1 MSSEGPDH
9 WQSST
14 LGDVVQSMT
23 AGVSVNADNR
33 PIEGDEIGV
42 LRTSCVSGGHFDA
55 SEHKAILPGEV
66 DRVRTPVKSGSI
78 IISRMNTPALVGA
91 NAYVDQDH
99 PDLFLPDRLWQLRT
113 NARADCRW
121 LSYFMQ
127 TAAFRLFIDDIAT
140 GTSGSMKNISKERLL
155 RMPLAL
161 PPLDE
166 QRRIAEVLLSV
177 DDAIAAAEEAVEIVK
192 NLLIRVRDEMI
203 SQPIW
208 GKIALS
214 DATSAGLFTDG
225 DWVESKDQDPNGEV
239 RLIQLADI
247 GDGCFVDKSRRHLTM
262 EKAKQLRCTFLEEG
276 DLLIARMPEPLGRC
290 CLFPSITQPSV
301 TVVDV
306 CVVRASNITSNRYLH
321 HAIATSEFRSQV
333 LACASGTTRTRVSRG
348 NLGQLE
354 LAMPPLAEQE
364 AIADELDQ
372 ISIVAGEQRQ
382 AAERLKD
389 LKHGLMSDLL
399 SGRVRVPA

>member
-1 MSSEGPDH
+1 MSIEVAELEQAVDHLPDNWASRRLLDICRPRQWPTISREQFTENGYPVYGANGQIGFYSQFTHDSETIAITCRGATCGTINLVPAKSYITGNAMALDDLDDSLVAQSYLYQALQH
-9 WQSST
+9 W
-14 LGDVVQSMT
+14 
-23 AGVSVNADNR
+23 GVANS
-33 PIEGDEIGV
+33 I
-42 LRTSCVSGGHFDA
+42 
-55 SEHKAILPGEV
+55 
-66 DRVRTPVKSGSI
+66 SGSAQPQI
-78 IISRMNTPALVGA
+78 TRQSLNHV
-91 NAYVDQDH
+91 
-99 PDLFLPDRLWQLRT
+99 
-113 NARADCRW
+113 
-121 LSYFMQ
+121 
-127 TAAFRLFIDDIAT
+127 AFPF
-140 GTSGSMKNISKERLL
+140 
-155 RMPLAL
+155 

-166 QRRIAEVLLSV
+166 QRRVAEVLRSV
-177 DDAIAAAEEAVEIVK
+177 DEAIAAAVAAADLAE
-192 NLLIRVRDEMI
+192 NLLVRVRDEVI

-208 GKIALS
+208 GMTTLS

-225 DWVESKDQDPNGEV
+225 DWVESKDQDPNGDV

-247 GDGCFVDKSRRHLTM
+247 GDGCFVDKSRRYLTL
-262 EKAKQLRCTFLEEG
+262 EKAHQLRCTFLEEG
-276 DLLIARMPEPLGRC
+276 DLLIARMPDPLGRC
-290 CLFPSITQPSV
+290 CLFPAINQPSV

-306 CVVRASNITSNRYLH
+306 CVVRASQITSNRYLN

-372 ISIVAGEQRQ
+372 ISVVAGEQQQ

-389 LKHGLMSDLL
+389 LKHGLMSDLF